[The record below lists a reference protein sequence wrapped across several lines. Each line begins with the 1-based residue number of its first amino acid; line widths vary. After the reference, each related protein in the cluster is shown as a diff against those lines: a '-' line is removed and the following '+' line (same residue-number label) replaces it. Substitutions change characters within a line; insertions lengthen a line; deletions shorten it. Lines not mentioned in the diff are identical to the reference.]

1 MITKETSSN
10 KSEYQKLY
18 EKVTQVLNSEYVS
31 ADDKKTLGETLKLTD
46 DGKVNITSIDEYF
59 SVLEILAKV
68 VKTVVSNNKGY
79 DAKLYNDKLF
89 IIPFGENDFVIDAN
103 SRKIGIPQEFA
114 RNGVGVEGDHFVESL
129 YFTIDRYFDTTDFA
143 QSNIKAIV
151 EWINAKGEKCYSP
164 AWTKI
169 LSDDDE
175 KLIIGWVLTD
185 KATEKAG
192 IVKFSIRLYSLSED
206 GKLESS
212 FATLVTNVVIN
223 PSMNFNLEAAGE
235 DKIEPEFKT
244 SGEVHEAVFKRLRSS
259 PATNKTTNDVD
270 LPEYVIRYAKM
281 LNGKVA
287 NAGSS
292 DVDDADAGDI
302 YYVWAKSNSGTIRYE
317 WTTTGAAYG
326 EDATN
331 SYAYVPVSF
340 WDEGMEYYTKEQVSG
355 KDKYI
360 LAEGITSS
368 TVASGDYYTIMGMA
382 ILPSEGNVTGEYRC
396 LAKNS
401 QYGYTRPEA
410 FADIDSLKDEKY
422 KIGKIVVKGPEDFSF
437 ALSNSEA
444 QVVGTDLKI
453 VDEKLANINI
463 ENDRAVSSYQWKY
476 KTFADDAEY
485 VDKGTE
491 SNQSTDAEGYWQ
503 ATVSHTKNG
512 ATKSKTSEDV
522 IIYQPI
528 AMPVADSQNTTS
540 VIMNPQ
546 DKKNVKWRFTVSG
559 NYNQYS
565 YQWYKVNDAGES
577 VALTNSQ
584 GIMAIENGAIVATLS
599 KVDLAEIN
607 SIAKFKLAITGKK
620 AIPGATQDVG
630 IISWDSD
637 KNKDNIK
644 TLTIDF
650 ATVGG

>member
-18 EKVTQVLNSEYVS
+18 DKVSQVLNSEYVS
-31 ADDKKTLGETLKLTD
+31 DEDKKILGETLKLTN
-46 DGKVNITSIDEYF
+46 GKFSVTSIDEYF

-103 SRKIGIPQEFA
+103 SRKIGVPQEFA

-143 QSNIKAIV
+143 QSNIMAIV
-151 EWINAKGEKCYSP
+151 EWINANGEKCYSP

-185 KATEKAG
+185 KATKKAG
-192 IVKFSIRLYSLSED
+192 IVKFSIRLYSLDEK

-223 PSMNFNLEAAGE
+223 PSMNFDLEAAGK
-235 DKIEPEFKT
+235 DKIEPEFAS
-244 SGEVHEAVFKRLRSS
+244 SGLAHEAVFKRLRSS
-259 PATNKTTNDVD
+259 PAANKTPNDVD

-281 LNGKVA
+281 TNGKVVD
-287 NAGSS
+287 AGSFNI
-292 DVDDADAGDI
+292 DDADAGDT
-302 YYVWAKSNSGTIRYE
+302 YYVWAKSNSGTIRYA
-317 WTTTGAAYG
+317 WSTTGAAFG
-326 EDATN
+326 EKATN
-331 SYAYVPVSF
+331 SYEYVPVSF
-340 WDEGMEYYTKEQVSG
+340 WDEGMEYYTKEQING
-355 KDKYI
+355 KDKYT
-360 LAEGITSS
+360 LAEGVTSS
-368 TVASGDYYTIMGMA
+368 TIASGDYYAIMGRA
-382 ILPSEGNVTGEYRC
+382 ILPSNGNVTGEYRC

-410 FADIDSLKDEKY
+410 FTDIDGLKDEVY
-422 KIGKIVVKGPEDFSF
+422 KIGKITIKGPEDFTF

-444 QVVGTDLKI
+444 QEVGTNLTI
-453 VDEKLANINI
+453 VNEEDK
-463 ENDRAVSSYQWKY
+463 NDRAVSSYQWKY

-485 VDKGTE
+485 VDKGTRT
-491 SNQSTDAEGYWQ
+491 NQSADAEGYWQ

-512 ATKSKTSEDV
+512 ATKSQISEDV

-528 AMPVADSQNTTS
+528 NKPVADSENLKQS
-540 VIMNPQ
+540 MIEMV
-546 DKKNVKWRFTVSG
+546 KNAKTDIDWYFTVSG
-559 NYNQYS
+559 NYTEYA
-565 YQWYKVNDAGES
+565 YQWYNSDGN
-577 VALTNSQ
+577 ALTNSAGS
-584 GIMAIENGAIVATLS
+584 GIVLNDGSRLKATLMA
-599 KVDLAEIN
+599 VDITRNTDSYKLKIT
-607 SIAKFKLAITGKK
+607 AKKTIG
-620 AIPGATQDVG
+620 GVG
-630 IISWDSD
+630 EQSWEDYGE
-637 KNKDNIK
+637 
-644 TLTIDF
+644 LTIKLVD
-650 ATVGG
+650 ATTN

>member
-18 EKVTQVLNSEYVS
+18 NKVSQVLNSEYVS
-31 ADDKKTLGETLKLTD
+31 DDDKKILGETLTLTS
-46 DGKVNITSIDEYF
+46 DGKFSVTSIDEYF

-103 SRKIGIPQEFA
+103 SRKIGVPQEFA

-143 QSNIKAIV
+143 QSNIMAIV

-192 IVKFSIRLYSLSED
+192 IVKFSIRLYSLDED

-223 PSMNFNLEAAGE
+223 PSMNFDLEAAGE
-235 DKIEPEFKT
+235 DKIEPEFAS
-244 SGEVHEAVFKRLRSS
+244 SGLAHEAVFKRLRSS
-259 PATNKTTNDVD
+259 PAANKTANDVD

-281 LNGKVA
+281 TNGKIA
-287 NAGSS
+287 DAGSFNI
-292 DVDDADAGDI
+292 DDADAGDI
-302 YYVWAKSNSGTIRYE
+302 YYVWAKSNSGTIRYA
-317 WTTTGAAYG
+317 WTTTGAAYN
-326 EDATN
+326 ENATN
-331 SYAYVPVSF
+331 SYEYVPVSF
-340 WDEGMEYYTKEQVSG
+340 WDEGMEYYTKEQVNG
-355 KDKYI
+355 EDKYI
-360 LAEGITSS
+360 LAEDATSS
-368 TVASGDYYTIMGMA
+368 TVASGDYYAIMGRA
-382 ILPSEGNVTGEYRC
+382 ILPSNGNVTGEYRC

-410 FADIDSLKDEKY
+410 FTDIDGLKDEAY
-422 KIGKIVVKGPEDFSF
+422 KIGKITIKGPEDFAF

-444 QVVGTDLKI
+444 QVVGTVLNI
-453 VDEKLANINI
+453 VNEEDK
-463 ENDRAVSSYQWKY
+463 NDRAVSSHQWKY
-476 KTFADDAEY
+476 KTFADGAEY

-491 SNQSTDAEGYWQ
+491 SNQPTDAEGYWQ

-522 IIYQPI
+522 IIYQPV
-528 AMPVADSQNTTS
+528 AMPVADKDNKTS
-540 VIMNPQ
+540 IVMNPQ
-546 DKKNVKWRFTVSG
+546 DKKDVKWRFTVSG
-559 NYNQYS
+559 DYNQYS
-565 YQWYKVNDAGES
+565 YQWYKKNDAGTFD
-577 VALTNSQ
+577 ALTNSK
-584 GIMAIENGAIVATLS
+584 GIMAIENGAIVATLN
-599 KVDLAEIN
+599 KADLAEIN
-607 SIAKFKLAITGKK
+607 SIAKFKLTITGKK
-620 AIPGATQDVG
+620 AIPNITQDIGV
-630 IISWDSD
+630 ISWDWND
-637 KNKDNIK
+637 NKA
-644 TLTIDF
+644 LTIDF
-650 ATVGG
+650 ATINN

>member
-18 EKVTQVLNSEYVS
+18 SKVSQVLNSEYVS
-31 ADDKKTLGETLKLTD
+31 DDDKKILGETLTLTS
-46 DGKVNITSIDEYF
+46 DGKFSVTSIDEYF

-103 SRKIGIPQEFA
+103 SRKIGVPQEFA

-143 QSNIKAIV
+143 QSNIMAIV
-151 EWINAKGEKCYSP
+151 EWINANGEKCYSP

-185 KATEKAG
+185 KATKKAG
-192 IVKFSIRLYSLSED
+192 IVKFSIRLYSLDED

-223 PSMNFNLEAAGE
+223 PSMNFDLEAAGK
-235 DKIEPEFKT
+235 DKIEPEFAS
-244 SGEVHEAVFKRLRSS
+244 SGLAHEAVFKRLRSS
-259 PATNKTTNDVD
+259 PAANKTENDVD

-281 LNGKVA
+281 TNGKIA
-287 NAGSS
+287 DAGSF
-292 DVDDADAGDI
+292 DIDDADAGDT

-326 EDATN
+326 DKATN
-331 SYAYVPVSF
+331 SYEYVPVSF
-340 WDEGMEYYTKEQVSG
+340 WDEGMEYYTKEQVEG

-360 LAEGITSS
+360 LAEGVTSS
-368 TVASGDYYTIMGMA
+368 TVASGDYYAIMGRA
-382 ILPSEGNVTGEYRC
+382 ILPSNGNVTGEYRC

-401 QYGYTRPEA
+401 QYGYTRPNY
-410 FADIDSLKDEKY
+410 FTDIDGLNNEVY
-422 KIGKIVVKGPEDFSF
+422 KIGKITIKGPESF
-437 ALSNSEA
+437 TFVLSNTEA
-444 QVVGTDLKI
+444 QVVGTTVLNI
-453 VDEKLANINI
+453 VNEENK
-463 ENDRAVSSYQWKY
+463 NDRAVSSYQWKY
-476 KTFADDAEY
+476 KTFADGAEY
-485 VDKGTE
+485 TNKGTE
-491 SNQSTDAEGYWQ
+491 SNQPTDAEGYWQ

-522 IIYQPI
+522 IIYQPV
-528 AMPVADSQNTTS
+528 AMPVADEHNETS
-540 VIMNPQ
+540 IIMNPQ
-546 DKKNVKWRFTVSG
+546 DKKDVKWRFTVSG
-559 NYNQYS
+559 DYNQYS
-565 YQWYKVNDAGES
+565 YQWYKKNDAGTFD
-577 VALTNSQ
+577 ALTNSK
-584 GIMAIENGAIVATLS
+584 GIMAIENGAIVATLN
-599 KVDLAEIN
+599 KADLANIN
-607 SIAKFKLAITGKK
+607 SIAKFKLTITGKK
-620 AIPGATQDVG
+620 AIPNITQDIGV
-630 IISWDSD
+630 ISWDWND
-637 KNKDNIK
+637 NKA
-644 TLTIDF
+644 LTIDF
-650 ATVGG
+650 ATINN

>member
-18 EKVTQVLNSEYVS
+18 DKVSQVLNSEYVS
-31 ADDKKTLGETLKLTD
+31 DEDKKILGETLKLTD
-46 DGKVNITSIDEYF
+46 GGKFSVTSIDEYF

-103 SRKIGIPQEFA
+103 SRKIGVPQEFA

-143 QSNIKAIV
+143 QSNIMAIV
-151 EWINAKGEKCYSP
+151 EWINANGEKCYSP

-185 KATEKAG
+185 KATKKAG
-192 IVKFSIRLYSLSED
+192 IVKFSIRLYSLDED

-223 PSMNFNLEAAGE
+223 PSMNFDLEAAGE
-235 DKIEPEFKT
+235 DKIEPEFT
-244 SGEVHEAVFKRLRSS
+244 SSAKAHEAVFKRLRSS
-259 PATNKTTNDVD
+259 PAANKTANDVD

-281 LNGKVA
+281 TNGKIA
-287 NAGSS
+287 DAGSF
-292 DVDDADAGDI
+292 DIDDADAGDT

-317 WTTTGAAYG
+317 WSTTGAAYD
-326 EDATN
+326 ENATN
-331 SYAYVPVSF
+331 SYEYVPVSF
-340 WDEGMEYYTKEQVSG
+340 WDEGMEYYTKEQVEG

-360 LAEGITSS
+360 LAEGVTSS
-368 TVASGDYYTIMGMA
+368 TIASGDYYAIMGRA
-382 ILPSEGNVTGEYRC
+382 ILPSNGNVTGKYRC

-410 FADIDSLKDEKY
+410 FTDIDGLKDEAY
-422 KIGKIVVKGPEDFSF
+422 KIGKITIKGPEDFTF
-437 ALSNSEA
+437 ALSSNEA
-444 QVVGTDLKI
+444 QEVGTVLNI
-453 VDEKLANINI
+453 VNEEDK
-463 ENDRAVSSYQWKY
+463 NDRAVSSYQWKY
-476 KTFADDAEY
+476 KTFADGAEY

-491 SNQSTDAEGYWQ
+491 SNQSADAEGYWQ

-512 ATKSKTSEDV
+512 ATKSKVSEDV
-522 IIYQPI
+522 IIYYPVNK
-528 AMPVADSQNTTS
+528 PVADNENLK
-540 VIMNPQ
+540 VPMIEM
-546 DKKNVKWRFTVSG
+546 VKTAKTDIDWYFTVSG
-559 NYNQYS
+559 NYTEYA
-565 YQWYKVNDAGES
+565 YQWYNSDGN
-577 VALTNSQ
+577 ALTNSAGS
-584 GIMAIENGAIVATLS
+584 GIVLNDGSRLKATLMA
-599 KVDLAEIN
+599 VDITRNTDSYKLKIT
-607 SIAKFKLAITGKK
+607 AKKTIG
-620 AIPGATQDVG
+620 GVG
-630 IISWDSD
+630 EQSWEDYSE
-637 KNKDNIK
+637 
-644 TLTIDF
+644 LTIKLVD
-650 ATVGG
+650 AIDN

>member
-18 EKVTQVLNSEYVS
+18 DKVSQVLNSEYVS
-31 ADDKKTLGETLKLTD
+31 DEDKKILGETLKLTD
-46 DGKVNITSIDEYF
+46 DGKFSVTSIDEYF

-103 SRKIGIPQEFA
+103 SRKIGVPQEFA

-143 QSNIKAIV
+143 QSNIMAIV
-151 EWINAKGEKCYSP
+151 EWINANGEKCYSP

-185 KATEKAG
+185 KATKKAG
-192 IVKFSIRLYSLSED
+192 IIKFSIRLYSLDEK

-223 PSMNFNLEAAGE
+223 PSMNFDLEAAGE
-235 DKIEPEFKT
+235 DKIEPEFAS
-244 SGEVHEAVFKRLRSS
+244 SGLAHEAVFKRLRSS
-259 PATNKTTNDVD
+259 PAANKTANDVD

-281 LNGKVA
+281 TNGKIA
-287 NAGSS
+287 DAGSFNI
-292 DVDDADAGDI
+292 DDADAGDI
-302 YYVWAKSNSGTIRYE
+302 YYVWAKSNSGTIRYA
-317 WTTTGAAYG
+317 WSTTGAAFD
-326 EDATN
+326 ENATN
-331 SYAYVPVSF
+331 SYEYVPVSF
-340 WDEGMEYYTKEQVSG
+340 WDEGMEYYTKEQVNG

-360 LAEGITSS
+360 LAEGVTSS
-368 TVASGDYYTIMGMA
+368 TIASGDYYAIMGRA
-382 ILPSEGNVTGEYRC
+382 ILPSNGNVTGEYRC

-410 FADIDSLKDEKY
+410 FTDIDGLKDETY
-422 KIGKIVVKGPEDFSF
+422 KIGKITIKEPEDFTF
-437 ALSNSEA
+437 ALSNTEA
-444 QVVGTDLKI
+444 QAVGTVLNI
-453 VDEKLANINI
+453 VNEENK
-463 ENDRAVSSYQWKY
+463 NDRAVSSYQWKY
-476 KTFADDAEY
+476 KTFADGVEY

-491 SNQSTDAEGYWQ
+491 SNQSADAEGYWQ

-522 IIYQPI
+522 IIYQPVNK
-528 AMPVADSQNTTS
+528 PVADSENLK
-540 VIMNPQ
+540 NPMIEM
-546 DKKNVKWRFTVSG
+546 VKTAKTDIDWYFTVSG
-559 NYNQYS
+559 NYTEYA
-565 YQWYKVNDAGES
+565 YQWYNSDGN
-577 VALTNSQ
+577 ALTNSAGS
-584 GIMAIENGAIVATLS
+584 GIVLNDGSRLPATLMA
-599 KVDLAEIN
+599 VDITRNTDSYKLKIT
-607 SIAKFKLAITGKK
+607 AKKTIG
-620 AIPGATQDVG
+620 GVG
-630 IISWDSD
+630 EQSWEDYGE
-637 KNKDNIK
+637 
-644 TLTIDF
+644 LTIKLVD
-650 ATVGG
+650 ATTN

>member
-18 EKVTQVLNSEYVS
+18 DKVSQVLNSEYVS
-31 ADDKKTLGETLKLTD
+31 DEDKKILGETLKLTN
-46 DGKVNITSIDEYF
+46 GKFSVTSIDEYF

-103 SRKIGIPQEFA
+103 SRKIGVPQEFA

-143 QSNIKAIV
+143 QSNIMAIV
-151 EWINAKGEKCYSP
+151 EWINANGEKCYSP

-185 KATEKAG
+185 KATKKAG
-192 IVKFSIRLYSLSED
+192 IIKFSIRLYSLDEK

-223 PSMNFNLEAAGE
+223 PSMNFDLEAAGK
-235 DKIEPEFKT
+235 DKIEPEFAS
-244 SGEVHEAVFKRLRSS
+244 SGLAHEAVFKRLRSS
-259 PATNKTTNDVD
+259 PAANKTANDVD

-281 LNGKVA
+281 TNGKIA
-287 NAGSS
+287 DAGSFNI
-292 DVDDADAGDI
+292 DDADAGDI

-326 EDATN
+326 DKATN
-331 SYAYVPVSF
+331 SYEYVPVSF
-340 WDEGMEYYTKEQVSG
+340 WDEGMEYYTKEQVEG

-360 LAEGITSS
+360 LAEGVTSS
-368 TVASGDYYTIMGMA
+368 TIASGDYYTIMGRA
-382 ILPSEGNVTGEYRC
+382 ILPSNGNVTGEYRC

-401 QYGYTRPEA
+401 QYGYTRPNY
-410 FADIDSLKDEKY
+410 FTDIDGLEDEAY
-422 KIGKIVVKGPEDFSF
+422 KIGKITVKEPEDFTF
-437 ALSNSEA
+437 ALSSNEA
-444 QVVGTDLKI
+444 QEVGTVLNI
-453 VDEKLANINI
+453 VNEDNK
-463 ENDRAVSSYQWKY
+463 NDRAVSSYQWKY

-485 VDKGTE
+485 TNKGTE
-491 SNQSTDAEGYWQ
+491 SNQPTDAEGYWQ

-512 ATKSKTSEDV
+512 ATKSQTSENV
-522 IIYQPI
+522 IIYQPVNK
-528 AMPVADSQNTTS
+528 PVADNENLK
-540 VIMNPQ
+540 VPMIEM
-546 DKKNVKWRFTVSG
+546 VKTAKADIDWYFTVSG
-559 NYNQYS
+559 NYTEYA
-565 YQWYKVNDAGES
+565 YQWYNSDGT
-577 VALTNSQ
+577 ALTNSAGS
-584 GIMAIENGAIVATLS
+584 GIVLNDGSRLKATLMA
-599 KVDLAEIN
+599 VDITRNTDSYKLKIT
-607 SIAKFKLAITGKK
+607 AKKTIG
-620 AIPGATQDVG
+620 GVG
-630 IISWDSD
+630 EKSWEDYGE
-637 KNKDNIK
+637 
-644 TLTIDF
+644 LTIKLVD
-650 ATVGG
+650 ATTN

>member
-18 EKVTQVLNSEYVS
+18 DKVSQVLNSEYVS
-31 ADDKKTLGETLKLTD
+31 DDDKKILGETLKLTN
-46 DGKVNITSIDEYF
+46 GKFSVTSIDEYF

-103 SRKIGIPQEFA
+103 SRKIGVPQEFA

-143 QSNIKAIV
+143 QSNIMAIV
-151 EWINAKGEKCYSP
+151 EWINANGEKCYSP

-185 KATEKAG
+185 KATKKAG
-192 IVKFSIRLYSLSED
+192 IIKFSIRLYSLDEK

-223 PSMNFNLEAAGE
+223 PSMNFDLEAAGK
-235 DKIEPEFKT
+235 DKIEPEFAS
-244 SGEVHEAVFKRLRSS
+244 SGLAHEAVFKRLRSS
-259 PATNKTTNDVD
+259 PAANKTPNDVD

-281 LNGKVA
+281 TNGKIA
-287 NAGSS
+287 DAGSF
-292 DVDDADAGDI
+292 DINDADAGDI
-302 YYVWAKSNSGTIRYE
+302 YYVWAKSNSGTIRYA

-326 EDATN
+326 DNATN
-331 SYAYVPVSF
+331 SYEYVPVSF
-340 WDEGMEYYTKEQVSG
+340 WDEGMEYYTKEQVNG
-355 KDKYI
+355 KDKYT
-360 LAEGITSS
+360 LAEGVTSS
-368 TVASGDYYTIMGMA
+368 TVASGDYYAIMGRA
-382 ILPSEGNVTGEYRC
+382 ILPSNGNVTGEYRC

-410 FADIDSLKDEKY
+410 FTDIDGLENEVY
-422 KIGKIVVKGPEDFSF
+422 KIGKITIKGPEDFTF
-437 ALSNSEA
+437 ALSNTDA
-444 QVVGTDLKI
+444 QVVGTTVLNI
-453 VDEKLANINI
+453 VNEEDK
-463 ENDRAVSSYQWKY
+463 NDRAVSSYQWKY
-476 KTFADDAEY
+476 KTFADGAEY

-522 IIYQPI
+522 IIYQPV
-528 AMPVADSQNTTS
+528 AMPIADSHNEIS
-540 VIMNPQ
+540 INMNPQ
-546 DKKNVKWRFTVSG
+546 DKKDVEWRFTVSG
-559 NYNQYS
+559 DYNQYS
-565 YQWYKVNDAGES
+565 YQWYKQNDTGTFD
-577 VALTNSQ
+577 ALTNSK
-584 GIMAIENGAIVATLS
+584 GIMKIENNAIVATLM
-599 KVDLAEIN
+599 KADLAKIN
-607 SIAKFKLAITGKK
+607 SIAKFKLTITGKK
-620 AIPGATQDVG
+620 AIPNINQDIGV
-630 IISWDSD
+630 ISWDWD
-637 KNKDNIK
+637 GNKL
-644 TLTIDF
+644 LTIDF
-650 ATVGG
+650 ATVNN

>member
-31 ADDKKTLGETLKLTD
+31 AEDKKTLEETLPPK
-46 DGKVNITSIDEYF
+46 DGKVSVTSIDEYF
-59 SVLEILAKV
+59 SVLEILARV

-235 DKIEPEFKT
+235 DKIEPEFKS

-259 PATNKTTNDVD
+259 PATNKTANDVD

-281 LNGKVA
+281 ANGKVA
-287 NAGSS
+287 NVGSFNI
-292 DVDDADAGDI
+292 DDADAGDT
-302 YYVWAKSNSGTIRYE
+302 YYVWAKSDSGTIRYE
-317 WTTTGAAYG
+317 WTTSGAAYG
-326 EDATN
+326 EGATK
-331 SYAYVPVSF
+331 SYVYVPVSF
-340 WDEGMEYYTKEQVSG
+340 WDEGMEYYTKEQVNG
-355 KDKYI
+355 EDKYV
-360 LAEGITSS
+360 LAEGVTSS
-368 TVASGDYYTIMGMA
+368 TVASGDYYTIMGKA
-382 ILPSEGNVTGEYRC
+382 TLPSVGDVTGEYRC

-410 FADIDSLKDEKY
+410 FADIDDLKDEVY
-422 KIGKIVVKGPEDFSF
+422 KIGKIIVKPPEDFTF

-453 VDEKLANINI
+453 VNEENK
-463 ENDRAVSSYQWKY
+463 NDRAVSSYQWKY
-476 KTFADDAEY
+476 KTFADGAAY

-491 SNQSTDAEGYWQ
+491 SNQPADAEGYWQ

-512 ATKSKTSEDV
+512 AIKSKTSEDV
-522 IIYQPI
+522 IIYQPVEMPI
-528 AMPVADSQNTTS
+528 ADERNVTS
-540 VIMNPQ
+540 INMNPQ
-546 DKKNVKWRFTVSG
+546 NKTDVEWRFTVSG
-559 NYNQYS
+559 DYNQYS
-565 YQWYKVNDAGES
+565 YQWYKVNDAGALD
-577 VALTNSQ
+577 ALTNSQ
-584 GIMAIENGAIVATLS
+584 GVMAIENGAIVATL
-599 KVDLAEIN
+599 KKADLAEIN
-607 SIAKFKLAITGKK
+607 SIAKFKLTITGKK
-620 AIPGATQDVG
+620 AIPGAAQDVG
-630 IISWDSD
+630 VISWDSD
-637 KNKDNIK
+637 KFK

-650 ATVGG
+650 ATVEG

>member
-18 EKVTQVLNSEYVS
+18 DKVSQVLNSEYVS
-31 ADDKKTLGETLKLTD
+31 DEDKKILGETLKLTN
-46 DGKVNITSIDEYF
+46 GKFSVTSIDEYF

-103 SRKIGIPQEFA
+103 SRKIGVPQEFA

-143 QSNIKAIV
+143 QSNIMAIV
-151 EWINAKGEKCYSP
+151 EWINANGEKCYSP

-185 KATEKAG
+185 KATKKAG
-192 IVKFSIRLYSLSED
+192 IVKFSIRLYSLDED

-223 PSMNFNLEAAGE
+223 PSMNFDLEAAGK
-235 DKIEPEFKT
+235 DKIEPEFAS
-244 SGEVHEAVFKRLRSS
+244 SGLAHEAVFKRLRSS
-259 PATNKTTNDVD
+259 PAANKTPNDVD

-281 LNGKVA
+281 TNGKIA
-287 NAGSS
+287 DAGSFNI
-292 DVDDADAGDI
+292 DDADAGDI
-302 YYVWAKSNSGTIRYE
+302 YYVWAKSNSGTIRYA
-317 WTTTGAAYG
+317 WSTTGAAFD
-326 EDATN
+326 ENATN
-331 SYAYVPVSF
+331 SYEYVPVSF
-340 WDEGMEYYTKEQVSG
+340 WDEGMEYYTKEQVNG
-355 KDKYI
+355 KDKYT
-360 LAEGITSS
+360 LAEGVTSS
-368 TVASGDYYTIMGMA
+368 TVASGDYYAIMGRA
-382 ILPSEGNVTGEYRC
+382 ILPSNGNVTGEYRC

-401 QYGYTRPEA
+401 QYGYTRPNY
-410 FADIDSLKDEKY
+410 FTDIDGLEDEVY
-422 KIGKIVVKGPEDFSF
+422 KIGKIIIKGPESFTF

-444 QVVGTDLKI
+444 QEVGTVLNI
-453 VDEKLANINI
+453 VNEENK
-463 ENDRAVSSYQWKY
+463 NDRAVSSYQWKY

-491 SNQSTDAEGYWQ
+491 SNQSADAEGYWQ
-503 ATVSHTKNG
+503 VTVSHTKNG

-528 AMPVADSQNTTS
+528 NKPVADSENLKEPMIEM
-540 VIMNPQ
+540 V
-546 DKKNVKWRFTVSG
+546 KNAKTDIDWYFTVSG
-559 NYNQYS
+559 NYTEYA
-565 YQWYKVNDAGES
+565 YQWYNSDGT
-577 VALTNSQ
+577 ALTNSAGS
-584 GIMAIENGAIVATLS
+584 GIVLNDGSRLKATLMA
-599 KVDLAEIN
+599 VDITRNTDSYKLKIT
-607 SIAKFKLAITGKK
+607 AKKTIG
-620 AIPGATQDVG
+620 GVG
-630 IISWDSD
+630 EKSWEDYGE
-637 KNKDNIK
+637 
-644 TLTIDF
+644 LTIKLVDA
-650 ATVGG
+650 ATG

>member
-18 EKVTQVLNSEYVS
+18 DKVSQVLNSEYVS
-31 ADDKKTLGETLKLTD
+31 DEDKKILGETLKLTN
-46 DGKVNITSIDEYF
+46 GKFSVTSIDEYF

-103 SRKIGIPQEFA
+103 SRKIGVPQEFA

-143 QSNIKAIV
+143 QSNIMAIV
-151 EWINAKGEKCYSP
+151 EWINANGEKCYSP

-185 KATEKAG
+185 KATKKAG
-192 IVKFSIRLYSLSED
+192 IVKFSIRLYSLDED

-223 PSMNFNLEAAGE
+223 PSMNFDLEAAGK
-235 DKIEPEFKT
+235 DKIEPEFAS
-244 SGEVHEAVFKRLRSS
+244 SGLAHEAVFKRLRSS
-259 PATNKTTNDVD
+259 PAANKTPNDVD

-281 LNGKVA
+281 TNGKVA
-287 NAGSS
+287 DAGSF
-292 DVDDADAGDI
+292 DINDADAGDI
-302 YYVWAKSNSGTIRYE
+302 YYVWAKSNSGTIRYA
-317 WTTTGAAYG
+317 WTTTGAAYD
-326 EDATN
+326 ENATN
-331 SYAYVPVSF
+331 SYEYVPVSF
-340 WDEGMEYYTKEQVSG
+340 WDEGMEYYTKEQVNG
-355 KDKYI
+355 KDKYT
-360 LAEGITSS
+360 LAEGVTSS
-368 TVASGDYYTIMGMA
+368 TVASGDYYAIMGRA
-382 ILPSEGNVTGEYRC
+382 ILPSNGNVTGEYRC

-410 FADIDSLKDEKY
+410 FTDIDGLKNEVY
-422 KIGKIVVKGPEDFSF
+422 KIGKITIKGPEDFTF

-444 QVVGTDLKI
+444 QEVGTNLTI
-453 VDEKLANINI
+453 VNEENK
-463 ENDRAVSSYQWKY
+463 NDRAVSSYQWKY
-476 KTFADDAEY
+476 KTFADGAEY

-512 ATKSKTSEDV
+512 ATKSKVSEDV
-522 IIYQPI
+522 IIYQPVNK
-528 AMPVADSQNTTS
+528 PVADRENLKDPM
-540 VIMNPQ
+540 IEM
-546 DKKNVKWRFTVSG
+546 VKTAKTDIDWYFTVSG
-559 NYNQYS
+559 NYTEYA
-565 YQWYKVNDAGES
+565 YQWYNSDGT
-577 VALTNSQ
+577 ALTNSAGS
-584 GIMAIENGAIVATLS
+584 GIVLNDGSRLKATLM
-599 KVDLAEIN
+599 KVDITRNTDSYKLKIT
-607 SIAKFKLAITGKK
+607 AKKTIG
-620 AIPGATQDVG
+620 GVG
-630 IISWDSD
+630 ERSWEDYGE
-637 KNKDNIK
+637 
-644 TLTIDF
+644 LTIKLVDAF
-650 ATVGG
+650 TG

>member
-18 EKVTQVLNSEYVS
+18 EKVSQVLNSEYVT
-31 ADDKKTLGETLKLTD
+31 AEDKKILGETLKLTD
-46 DGKVNITSIDEYF
+46 GKVSVTSIDEYF

-185 KATEKAG
+185 RATEKAG
-192 IVKFSIRLYSLSED
+192 IIKFSIRLYSLDEE

-212 FATLVTNVVIN
+212 FATLVTNVLIN
-223 PSMNFNLEAAGE
+223 PSMNFDLEAAGK
-235 DKIEPEFKT
+235 DKIEPEFVS
-244 SGEVHEAVFKRLRSS
+244 SGKAHEAVFKRLRSS
-259 PATNKTTNDVD
+259 PAANKTANDVD
-270 LPEYVIRYAKM
+270 LPEYIIRYAKM
-281 LNGKVA
+281 LNGKIA
-287 NAGSS
+287 NAGSF
-292 DVDDADAGDI
+292 DVDDADAGNI

-317 WTTTGAAYG
+317 WTTTGAAYSEG
-326 EDATN
+326 ATN

-340 WDEGMEYYTKEQVSG
+340 WDEGMEYYTKTQVSG
-355 KDKYI
+355 EDKYV
-360 LAEGITSS
+360 LAEGVTSS

-382 ILPSEGNVTGEYRC
+382 TLPSEGDVTGEYRC

-422 KIGKIVVKGPEDFSF
+422 KIGKITVKGPEDFTF

-453 VDEKLANINI
+453 ANEENK
-463 ENDRAVSSYQWKY
+463 NDRAVSSYQWKY
-476 KTFADDAEY
+476 KTFADGAEY

-512 ATKSKTSEDV
+512 AIKSKTSEDV
-522 IIYQPI
+522 IIYQPV
-528 AMPVADSQNTTS
+528 AMPVADEQNKTS
-540 VIMNPQ
+540 ITMNPQ
-546 DKKNVKWRFTVSG
+546 NKTDVEWRFTVSG
-559 NYNQYS
+559 DYNQYS
-565 YQWYKVNDAGES
+565 YQWYKVNDAG
-577 VALTNSQ
+577 ALDTLTNSQ
-584 GIMAIENGAIVATLS
+584 GIMAIENGAIVATL
-599 KVDLAEIN
+599 KKADLAEIN
-607 SIAKFKLAITGKK
+607 SIAKFKLVITGKK
-620 AIPGATQDVG
+620 AIPDATQEVG
-630 IISWDSD
+630 VISWDGD
-637 KNKDNIK
+637 KFK

-650 ATVGG
+650 ATIGG

>member
-31 ADDKKTLGETLKLTD
+31 ADDKKILEDTLPN
-46 DGKVNITSIDEYF
+46 GKISVTSIDEYF

-79 DAKLYNDKLF
+79 DVKLYNDKLF

-259 PATNKTTNDVD
+259 PATNKTANDVD

-287 NAGSS
+287 NAGSFN
-292 DVDDADAGDI
+292 VDDADAGNI

-317 WTTTGAAYG
+317 WATTGAAYG
-326 EDATN
+326 EGATN
-331 SYAYVPVSF
+331 SYVYVPVSF
-340 WDEGMEYYTKEQVSG
+340 WDEGMEYYTKEQVNG
-355 KDKYI
+355 EDKYT
-360 LAEGITSS
+360 LAEGVTPS
-368 TVASGDYYTIMGMA
+368 TVVNGDYYTIMGRA
-382 ILPSEGNVTGEYRC
+382 ILPSNGDVTGEYRC

-410 FADIDSLKDEKY
+410 FTDIDSLEDEVY
-422 KIGKIVVKGPEDFSF
+422 KIGKIIVKPPEDFTF

-444 QVVGTDLKI
+444 QVVGTDLTI
-453 VDEKLANINI
+453 VNEENK
-463 ENDRAVSSYQWKY
+463 NDRAVSSYQWKY
-476 KTFADDAEY
+476 KTFADGVEY

-491 SNQSTDAEGYWQ
+491 SNQLTDAEGYWQ

-522 IIYQPI
+522 IIYQPV
-528 AMPVADSQNTTS
+528 AMPVADEQNAIS
-540 VIMNPQ
+540 INMNPQ
-546 DKKNVKWRFTVSG
+546 NKTDVEWRFTVLG
-559 NYNQYS
+559 DYNQYS
-565 YQWYKVNDAGES
+565 YQWYKVNDAGALD
-577 VALTNSQ
+577 ALTNSQ
-584 GIMAIENGAIVATLS
+584 GIMAIENGAIIATL
-599 KVDLAEIN
+599 KKADLAEIN

-620 AIPGATQDVG
+620 AIPGATQEVG
-630 IISWDSD
+630 AISWDG
-637 KNKDNIK
+637 NKFK

-650 ATVGG
+650 ATIGG

>member
-18 EKVTQVLNSEYVS
+18 DKVSQVLNSEYVS
-31 ADDKKTLGETLKLTD
+31 DEDKKILGETLKLTD
-46 DGKVNITSIDEYF
+46 GGKFSVTSIDEYF

-103 SRKIGIPQEFA
+103 SRKIGVPQEFA

-143 QSNIKAIV
+143 QSNIMAIV
-151 EWINAKGEKCYSP
+151 EWINANGEKCYSP

-185 KATEKAG
+185 KATKKAG
-192 IVKFSIRLYSLSED
+192 IIKFSIRLYSLDED

-223 PSMNFNLEAAGE
+223 PSMNFDLEAAGE
-235 DKIEPEFKT
+235 DKIEPEFAS
-244 SGEVHEAVFKRLRSS
+244 SGLAHEAVFKRLHSS
-259 PATNKTTNDVD
+259 PAANKTANDVD

-281 LNGKVA
+281 TNGKIA
-287 NAGSS
+287 DAGSF
-292 DVDDADAGDI
+292 DIDDADSGDT

-326 EDATN
+326 DKATN
-331 SYAYVPVSF
+331 SYEYVPVSF
-340 WDEGMEYYTKEQVSG
+340 WDEGMEYYTKEQVEG

-360 LAEGITSS
+360 LAEGVTSS
-368 TVASGDYYTIMGMA
+368 TIASGDYYAIMGRA
-382 ILPSEGNVTGEYRC
+382 ILPSNGNVTGEYRC

-410 FADIDSLKDEKY
+410 FTDIDGLKDEAY
-422 KIGKIVVKGPEDFSF
+422 KIGKITIKGPESFTF
-437 ALSNSEA
+437 ALSNSKA
-444 QVVGTDLKI
+444 QEVGTILNI
-453 VDEKLANINI
+453 VNEEDK
-463 ENDRAVSSYQWKY
+463 NDRAASSYQWKY
-476 KTFADDAEY
+476 KTFADGAEY

-491 SNQSTDAEGYWQ
+491 SNQPTDAEGYWQ

-522 IIYQPI
+522 IIYQPVNK
-528 AMPVADSQNTTS
+528 PVADNENLK
-540 VIMNPQ
+540 VPMIEM
-546 DKKNVKWRFTVSG
+546 VKTAKTDIDWYFTVSG
-559 NYNQYS
+559 NYTEYA
-565 YQWYKVNDAGES
+565 YQWYNSDGN
-577 VALTNSQ
+577 ALTNSAGS
-584 GIMAIENGAIVATLS
+584 GIVLNDGSRLKATLMA
-599 KVDLAEIN
+599 VDITRNTDSYKLKIT
-607 SIAKFKLAITGKK
+607 AKKTIG
-620 AIPGATQDVG
+620 GVG
-630 IISWDSD
+630 EKSWEDYGE
-637 KNKDNIK
+637 
-644 TLTIDF
+644 LTIKLVD
-650 ATVGG
+650 AIDN